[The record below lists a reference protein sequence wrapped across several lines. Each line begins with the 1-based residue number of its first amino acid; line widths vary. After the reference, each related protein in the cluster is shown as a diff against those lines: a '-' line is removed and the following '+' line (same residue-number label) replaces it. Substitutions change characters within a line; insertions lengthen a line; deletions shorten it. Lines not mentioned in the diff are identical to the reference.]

1 MSKLPVIVGFGGINA
16 AGRSS
21 SHHGY
26 RRMVLDSLSDAQ
38 VDDTYSSLATLMNLR
53 RRSSDDG
60 GQVGALDQSIRSYID
75 QNTLVRRI
83 GSELFD
89 VDKVLW
95 NKKME
100 VSPTDHHS
108 PINFI
113 TKVSNLPK
121 KIPPQ
126 WQVIQLDGKRVRVS
140 INSDVDVFLP
150 NVRHSKVKAAGQL
163 PSGFDPKAL
172 YQSRNHPRGIQMT
185 VFGASD
191 ALGSMGI
198 EWDVVRSA
206 VSPDQVS
213 VYAGSGM
220 SQLDFHGNGGMMM
233 SRLIGKRVTS
243 KQCPFG
249 FAEMP
254 ADFINAYILGSVGNT
269 GTSMGACA
277 SFLYNLR
284 QGLMDIQTGRARV
297 AIIGNSEAPIM
308 PEIIEGY
315 AAMGALATDKE
326 LMELDGLD
334 EQGSPDYRRAC
345 RPFSSNCGFTLAESA
360 QFIILMDDD
369 LAIELGATIHGAV
382 SDVFVNA
389 DGHKKSISSPGIGNY
404 ITVAKATAAA
414 KAIIGEEGIRQ
425 RSFIQAHGTGT
436 PQNRVTES
444 HILNET
450 AKHFGIESW
459 NVAAIKSYLGHSI
472 GVAGGDQIIA
482 SLGVWRY
489 GWIPGIAT
497 IDHIADDVHRSH
509 INLSSS
515 NVEVGSE
522 GTDAAII
529 NAKGFGGNNASASLL
544 APHVA
549 MKMLTQKHGDQAIKA
564 YQKRNEAVS
573 EASQQYDTKMT
584 DEGVAPIYK
593 FNHNVL
599 EGKDVKF
606 GGGKLKVPGF
616 DQEIDLNIN
625 NPYEDMV

>member
-21 SHHGY
+21 WHQGY
-26 RRMVLDSLSDAQ
+26 RRMVIDSLGKTESR
-38 VDDTYSSLATLMNLR
+38 DTLQSLASLMNLR

-60 GQVGALDQSIRSYID
+60 DRAVVLDDNLCTYIKD
-75 QNTLVRRI
+75 NTLVRRI
-83 GSELFD
+83 GSNLFD

-95 NKKME
+95 NKKMA
-100 VSPTDHHS
+100 VSPADYNS
-108 PINFI
+108 PISFV

-126 WQVIQLDGKRVRVS
+126 WKLTELDGKRVKVV
-140 INSDVDVFLP
+140 INTDVDVFLP
-150 NVRHSKVKAAGQL
+150 NIRQSKVKAAGQL
-163 PSGFDPKAL
+163 PTGFDPKSL

-191 ALGSMGI
+191 ALGSLGI

-220 SQLDFHGNGGMMM
+220 GQLDTNGNGGMMM
-233 SRLIGKRVTS
+233 SRLIGKKVTS

-254 ADFINAYILGSVGNT
+254 ADFINAYVLGSIGNT

-284 QGLMDIQTGRARV
+284 QGLMDIETGRARV
-297 AIIGNSEAPIM
+297 VIVGNSEAPIT
-308 PEIIEGY
+308 PEIMEGY
-315 AAMGALATDKE
+315 SAMGALATDKE
-326 LMELDGLD
+326 LLELDRALGLT
-334 EQGSPDYRRAC
+334 EPNYRRAC

-360 QFIILMDDD
+360 QFIILMDDE
-369 LAIELGATIHGAV
+369 LALELGATIHGAV

-414 KAIIGEEGIRQ
+414 KAIVGEEGIRR
-425 RSFIQAHGTGT
+425 RSFVQAHGTGT

-450 AKHFGIESW
+450 AKHFGIDSW

-472 GVAGGDQIIA
+472 GVAGGDQIMA

-489 GWIPGIAT
+489 GWIPGVAS
-497 IDHIADDVHRSH
+497 IDHIADDVHSSHLNISSSH
-509 INLSSS
+509 I
-515 NVEVGSE
+515 EIGST
-522 GTDAAII
+522 GSDVVII
-529 NAKGFGGNNASASLL
+529 NAKGFGGNNASASVL

-549 MKMLTQKHGDQAIKA
+549 MKMLSKKHGVHAMKA
-564 YQKRNEAVS
+564 YLQRNEAAR
-573 EASQQYDTKMT
+573 EAARLYDENMTK
-584 DEGVAPIYK
+584 GSVAPIYK
-593 FNHNVL
+593 FNHKVL
-599 EGKDVKF
+599 EGEDIQFKGDEI
-606 GGGKLKVPGF
+606 KVPGF
-616 DQEIDLNIN
+616 DQLIDLDLETL
-625 NPYEDMV
+625 YKDML